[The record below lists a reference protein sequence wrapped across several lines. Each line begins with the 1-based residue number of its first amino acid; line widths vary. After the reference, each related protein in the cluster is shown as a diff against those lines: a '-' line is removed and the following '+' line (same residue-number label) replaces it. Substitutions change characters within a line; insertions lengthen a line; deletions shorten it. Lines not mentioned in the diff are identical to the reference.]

1 MKSLYFIMWDFL
13 KVFFFLSLS
22 YYIYIYMSI
31 NYKIV
36 YEIKKNEIKIKTIE
50 LKKTPFYSIQDFDT
64 IEIRSSSK

>member
-1 MKSLYFIMWDFL
+1 MWDFL
-13 KVFFFLSLS
+13 KVFFLSH
-22 YYIYIYMSI
+22 IYMSI